1 MSKPFLSIEAHDHV
15 AEAISQMRSEHVALL
30 VVLEAGRPLGVIAIS
45 DIVAAI
51 ADVPMNRQT
60 VIDVMSWGI
69 VSCRS
74 GTPVRAAARAMT
86 ERRSRSIVVVEADGR
101 AVGLATGFDLLGEF
115 VRPSDQVDR
124 HTVDLFMHDPVTIA
138 PGASLQDAADLMLSH
153 EIHRLLVVDPS
164 MSDGPPLEL
173 ISTSDIVAA
182 MASRDSVWR

>member
-1 MSKPFLSIEAHDHV
+1 
-15 AEAISQMRSEHVALL
+15 
-30 VVLEAGRPLGVIAIS
+30 
-45 DIVAAI
+45 
-51 ADVPMNRQT
+51 
-60 VIDVMSWGI
+60 
-69 VSCRS
+69 
-74 GTPVRAAARAMT
+74 MT

-182 MASRDSVWR
+182 MASRESVWR